1 MKISPAGAARASLG
15 AGFRLLPLFPLA
27 LLLWFHPLPAA
38 AQNETAQHTT
48 IAPPPAPVQSDFG
61 RVQSV
66 ESDASAASLVLANG
80 LLRIQPCAANV
91 VRVTYVPG
99 KTLPNL
105 SNPWILDSAC
115 KSVPFD
121 TRSSKESVDILTADL
136 TISVDRTSG
145 AVRFADIPGSVLL
158 RETDWPFPRQ
168 MTPVT
173 TDGAAT
179 ERASAWFALTPD
191 ERFYGLGQHQN
202 GVLNQRNLEM
212 QLSQDNTN
220 ISVPFFLSS
229 KGYGVLWNNGSV
241 TRWNNRFQP
250 VLTIASDDAKA
261 VDYYFLYGPDFDRIL
276 AGYRALTGAA
286 PLFPRWAYGFWQSKL
301 AYSSQA
307 EILDI
312 AERYRNLGLPLD
324 AIVLDAGW
332 ESVVGSR
339 VFTPRFPD
347 PRAMVQTLHDE
358 HVHLM
363 VSIWPLFQPGST
375 TFDAMEKNGFF
386 VTGGVNR
393 IPAYDPGTRLYDAFN
408 PAARAL
414 YWQQVRDSLYN
425 IGVDA
430 FWMDSTEPGDLYSE
444 AHGPMLAGATTALG
458 NGSQYANMYPLM
470 TTASI
475 YDGQRAATDQ
485 KRVFTLTRSAFLG
498 MQRNAAAAWSGDI
511 ATNFDTLRREIPAG
525 LNYSLSGFPYW
536 TTDIGGFLG
545 GNTSD
550 PAYRELFVR
559 WFQYGSFCPV
569 FRVHG
574 TRTNNEN
581 ELWSD
586 GEQAQTI
593 LAEYDRLRYRLLPYI
608 YTLGARTTFDGY
620 TPMRA
625 LAFDFRT
632 DGAALDV
639 SNEFMLGPSLLA
651 APVTTAGVNS
661 RSVYLPAGTD
671 WYDFWTG
678 QRLHG
683 GQSVERA
690 TPLAT
695 MPVYV
700 PAGSILPLGPELE
713 YSSEKPADPI
723 ELRIYPGKDGSF
735 RLYED
740 DGSTYD
746 YEKGAYAWIPVAWDD
761 ASMTLT
767 LGARQGNFP
776 GMLASR
782 MFQVVLVRPGHGVGE
797 STSVGR
803 TVLYS
808 GSALQV
814 SLSAERHPELKHH
827 SVPASARPA
836 H

>member
-1 MKISPAGAARASLG
+1 MMIFAAGG
-15 AGFRLLPLFPLA
+15 ACAWPGCRTCLVLLFFLPLLPGSYPTA
-27 LLLWFHPLPAA
+27 SAQNQA
-38 AQNETAQHTT
+38 AQHDT
-48 IAPPPAPVQSDFG
+48 IAPPPAPVHSDFG
-61 RVQSV
+61 KVQSV
-66 ESDASAASLVLANG
+66 ASDASAVNLVLANG

-99 KTLPNL
+99 KTIPDL
-105 SNPWILDSAC
+105 SNPWILDAAC
-115 KSVPFD
+115 HTVPFD
-121 TRSSKESVDILTADL
+121 TRQSKDSVDILTAEL

-145 AVRFADIPGSVLL
+145 AVRIADIPGSVLL

-173 TDGAAT
+173 TDGDAT

-191 ERFYGLGQHQN
+191 EHLYGLGQHQN
-202 GVLNQRNLEM
+202 GILNQRTLEM

-220 ISVPFFLSS
+220 ISVPFYLSS

-250 VLTIASDDAKA
+250 VLSIESDDAKA

-301 AYSSQA
+301 AYSSQT
-307 EILDI
+307 EIQDI
-312 AERYRNLGLPLD
+312 ADRYRQLGLPLD

-332 ESVVGSR
+332 ESVLGSR
-339 VFTPRFPD
+339 VFSPRFPD
-347 PRAMVQTLHDE
+347 PRAMVQALHDQ
-358 HVHLM
+358 HVKLM
-363 VSIWPLFQPGST
+363 VSIWPLFAPGSAT
-375 TFDAMEKNGFF
+375 YHAMEKNGFF

-393 IPAYDPGTRLYDAFN
+393 IPSYDPGTRLYDAFN
-408 PAARAL
+408 PAARQL

-425 IGVDA
+425 LGVDA

-444 AHGPMLAGATTALG
+444 AHGPMLAGAKTALG
-458 NGSQYANMYPLM
+458 NGSQYANIYPLM

-485 KRVFTLTRSAFLG
+485 KRVFTLTRSSFLG

-525 LNYSLSGFPYW
+525 LNYSLTGFPYW

-545 GNTSD
+545 GDTGN
-550 PAYRELFVR
+550 PGYRELFVR

-574 TRTNNEN
+574 TRTNNQN
-581 ELWSD
+581 ELWSE
-586 GEQAQTI
+586 GPEAQSI

-608 YTLGARTTFDGY
+608 YTVAARTTFEGY

-632 DGAALDV
+632 DGAALSISD
-639 SNEFMLGPSLLA
+639 EFMLGPSLLA
-651 APVTTAGVNS
+651 APVTTAGVSS
-661 RSVYLPAGTD
+661 RSVYLPAGAD

-678 QRLHG
+678 KRLHG
-683 GQSVERA
+683 GQSIDRA

-695 MPVYV
+695 MPLYV
-700 PAGSILPLGPELE
+700 RAGSILPLGPELQ

-723 ELRIYPGKDGSF
+723 ELRIYAGADGSF
-735 RLYED
+735 RLYDD
-740 DGSTYD
+740 DGTTYD
-746 YEKGAYAWIPVAWDD
+746 YEKGSYAWIPIHWDD
-761 ASMTLT
+761 ASRTLAI
-767 LGARQGNFP
+767 GAREGSFA
-776 GMLASR
+776 GMLAAR
-782 MFQVVLVRPGHGVGE
+782 TFRVVVVRPGHGIGE
-797 STSVGR
+797 PVSDGR
-803 TVLYS
+803 AVLYS
-808 GSALQV
+808 GSALHIV
-814 SLSAERHPELKHH
+814 LAAERRPMPQGHLVAAGVHPRH
-827 SVPASARPA
+827 
-836 H
+836 